1 MFWKKL
7 LLMGCI
13 SCVCTVMASVDQYRE
28 DDSAQRA
35 LHKRDP
41 RSHINIF
48 LPAMPYVSVS
58 RLINEG
64 LVRLADNEQGWEY
77 SLATQCEKKSA
88 TMYECDL
95 RQGVKFQD
103 GTAFNADAVI
113 NNFHYFMAQPI
124 NYTDIKNRLK
134 GVTKLSEYKI
144 RIELYKP
151 YGMLFRDLAR
161 INFYTEAYLK
171 KFAWRGSA
179 TGPNIEEAGPYGLGP
194 YVLVEGVITGRKQTP
209 QVILKANPHYWEKGY
224 PKIETITLYTQLETD
239 EALKMMTEH
248 EGALDFMP
256 IPFNKKIETMLSP
269 YSKLVVLPSTNNF
282 TLYFNLIKKDSPVF
296 DKKVRQA
303 LNCALNQ
310 HNLLTFTYKQEGSLN
325 KEALQTQECHLSSD
339 EVFEALNNKHFKVVT
354 QDSLLFLWKG
364 IEYQLS
370 HYNVT
375 LHYTTTSDEKMVYD
389 LLLSNNDTVQD
400 WDILSQNT
408 VDWYG
413 RHPWLTFFNYQ
424 EGNPWSFVRDDALM
438 QSYISEFFGLEQNT
452 PEFNTLCE
460 KIRERAKKEAY
471 MLFVPTPNAVF
482 AMNKELV
489 FEPLG
494 IGMQPFWKAMITDQH
509 WSVRAEKGYP
519 KALQIPI
526 LPKRLP

>member
-1 MFWKKL
+1 MKRHIIGLFL
-7 LLMGCI
+7 ASFFLSLYAQEI
-13 SCVCTVMASVDQYRE
+13 SYRNDE
-28 DDSAQRA
+28 SAKHA
-35 LHKRDP
+35 LHVKDP
-41 RSHINIF
+41 RSHINVF
-48 LPAMPYVSVS
+48 LPAMPYVSVA

-77 SLATQCEKKSA
+77 SLATQCLKKTA
-88 TMYECDL
+88 VVYECDL
-95 RQGVKFQD
+95 RQGVTFQD
-103 GTAFNADAVI
+103 GTAFNADSVV
-113 NNFHYFMAQPI
+113 NNFRYFMAQPI

-134 GVTKLSEYKI
+134 SVTKRSNYTI

-209 QVILKANPHYWEKGY
+209 KVLLKANPHYWEKGY
-224 PKIETITLYTQLETD
+224 PKIETITLYTQLESE
-239 EALKMMTEH
+239 EAFKMMTEY
-248 EGALDFMP
+248 EGKLDFMP
-256 IPFNKKIETMLSP
+256 IPFNKKIETMLSS
-269 YSKLVVLPSTNNF
+269 YSKLVMTPSSNNF

-310 HNLLTFTYKQEGSLN
+310 ENLLTFTYKQEGLLN
-325 KEALQTQECHLSSD
+325 HEALQSNECPLTPK
-339 EVFEALNNKHFKVVT
+339 EITEALHNKHFKVVT
-354 QDSLLFLWKG
+354 QDALLFLWKG

-370 HYNVT
+370 HYNVS
-375 LHYTTTSDEKMVYD
+375 LHYTITPDEKMVYD
-389 LLLSNNDTVQD
+389 FLLSNNENVQD

-413 RHPWLTFFNYQ
+413 KHPWLTFFNYQ
-424 EGNPWSFVRDDALM
+424 EGNPWSFVRDDAIM
-438 QSYISEFFGLEQNT
+438 QSFISDFFGCEQNT
-452 PEFNTLCE
+452 PEFDTLSE
-460 KIRERAKKEAY
+460 NIRKRAKEEAY
-471 MLFVPTPNAVF
+471 MLFVPTPHAVF
-482 AMNKELV
+482 AMNKELI

-494 IGMQPFWKAMITDQH
+494 IGMQPFWKANITDQH
-509 WSVRAEKGYP
+509 WSVRGDLPYP

-526 LPKRLP
+526 LPKRIP

>member
-1 MFWKKL
+1 MKRHIIGFCL
-7 LLMGCI
+7 
-13 SCVCTVMASVDQYRE
+13 ASFFLSLYAQEINYRNDE
-28 DDSAQRA
+28 SAKNA
-35 LHKRDP
+35 LHVKDP
-41 RSHINIF
+41 RSHINVF
-48 LPAMPYVSVS
+48 LPAMPYVSVA

-77 SLATQCEKKSA
+77 SLATQCIKKTSVV
-88 TMYECDL
+88 YECDL

-113 NNFHYFMAQPI
+113 NNFRYFMAEPI

-134 GVTKLSEYKI
+134 SVDKLSNYTV
-144 RIELYKP
+144 RIELHKP

-209 QVILKANPHYWEKGY
+209 KVLLKANPHYWEKGY
-224 PKIETITLYTQLETD
+224 PKIETITLYTQLESE

-248 EGALDFMP
+248 EGKLDFMP
-256 IPFNKKIETMLSP
+256 IPFNKKIETMLSS
-269 YSKLVVLPSTNNF
+269 YSKLVMTPSSNNF

-310 HNLLTFTYKQEGSLN
+310 QNLLTFTYKQEGSLN
-325 KEALQTQECHLSSD
+325 HEALQSHECPLTPK
-339 EVFEALNNKHFKVVT
+339 EITEALQNKHFKVVT
-354 QDSLLFLWKG
+354 QDALLFLWKG

-370 HYNVT
+370 HYNVS
-375 LHYTTTSDEKMVYD
+375 LHYTISPDEKMVYD
-389 LLLSNNDTVQD
+389 FLLSNNENVQD

-424 EGNPWSFVRDDALM
+424 EGNPWSFVRDDAIM
-438 QSYISEFFGLEQNT
+438 QSFISDFFGLEQNT
-452 PEFNTLCE
+452 PAFNTLCE
-460 KIRERAKKEAY
+460 KIRERAKEEAY
-471 MLFVPTPNAVF
+471 MLFVPTPNNVF

-494 IGMQPFWKAMITDQH
+494 IGMQPFWKASVTNQH
-509 WSVRAEKGYP
+509 WSVRGDLPYP
-519 KALQIPI
+519 DSLQIPI
-526 LPKRLP
+526 LPKRIP